1 MSDPTYDN
9 TDAFPEM
16 RAEELAAM
24 TATDLKAFEIL
35 RDLQFASGD
44 FLDHSEMK
52 AICDAL
58 MPVFD
63 RIEALQQYIVAVKA
77 TGAAIEQQLAEAN
90 KTLHEKI
97 TRLER
102 EAKAG
107 RELHSEVE
115 FAQENI
121 ELTDAQI
128 IRQD

>member
-1 MSDPTYDN
+1 
-9 TDAFPEM
+9 
-16 RAEELAAM
+16 M
-24 TATDLKAFEIL
+24 TAPDLKAPPRSMLSMAGDEI
-35 RDLQFASGD
+35 A
-44 FLDHSEMK
+44 
-52 AICDAL
+52 AL
-58 MPVFD
+58 HA
-63 RIEALQQYIVAVKA
+63 RIEALEQYIVAVKA